1 MKSLEHINIDNEN
14 PVYLILNNV
23 DGYTEESNGDK
34 YLSFASTDKNKEV
47 LEKYAELWDEIK
59 NQIEVINGGK
69 PIEYKKI
76 S

>member
-1 MKSLEHINIDNEN
+1 MKSLEHVNIDNEN